1 MLVVE
6 TTSNLTLQINW
17 LESTMKIA
25 ITLDSACDLTKE
37 IIEEYDF
44 KVIPFGVNMGDRF
57 IYDGEI
63 STLEIFEW
71 ADKNKTLPKTNA
83 VNEEAFKEFFAEI
96 LKNHDAIIHFDISS
110 DMSSAYNN
118 AVNAS
123 KHFNNVYVIDSRTL
137 STGISLLAIYA
148 KKLSKSIDDPKEIVE
163 MVERRTADVQAS
175 FVLERLDY
183 LHRGGRCSTIKL
195 LGANL
200 LKIRPQIVVKNGSM
214 GLGDKFRGKIEKCVT
229 EYCNT
234 VLKQNPSPD
243 KSVIFIT
250 HSHATEDMVSAAKDA
265 IADLGFEKIY
275 ITTAGCTISSHCGK
289 NTLGILFLNA

>member
-1 MLVVE
+1 
-6 TTSNLTLQINW
+6 
-17 LESTMKIA
+17 MKIA
-25 ITLDSACDLTKE
+25 ITLDSACDLSKE
-37 IIEEYDF
+37 IIEEYGF

-71 ADKNKTLPKTNA
+71 ADANKTLPKTNA
-83 VNEEAFKEFFAEI
+83 VNEEAFKEFFAET
-96 LKNHDAIIHFDISS
+96 LKDHDALIHFDISS

-123 KHFNNVYVIDSRTL
+123 KSFDNVYVIDSRTL

-148 KKLSKSIDDPKEIVE
+148 KKLTESIDNPKEIAE
-163 MVERRTADVQAS
+163 MVEKRTADVQAS

-200 LKIRPQIVVKNGSM
+200 LKLRPEIVVKDGTMAVGS
-214 GLGDKFRGKIEKCVT
+214 KFRGKIEKCVT
-229 EYCNT
+229 EYCNN
-234 VLKQNPSPD
+234 VLEAHPNPD

-250 HSHATEDMVSAAKDA
+250 HSHATDAMVDAAKEA
-265 IADLGFEKIY
+265 ISELGFEKVY